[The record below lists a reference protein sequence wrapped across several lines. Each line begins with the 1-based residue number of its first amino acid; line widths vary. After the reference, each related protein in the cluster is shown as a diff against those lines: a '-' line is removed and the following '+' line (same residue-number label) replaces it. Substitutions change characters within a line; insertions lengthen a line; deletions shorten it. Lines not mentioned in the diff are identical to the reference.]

1 MEEEEE
7 EENGGEERGNCSGL
21 AHTSSFHNW
30 RSGCARKGLSSSGLP
45 KPLFLQDNLSL
56 AASCRQHLAE
66 TDFYPLSFF
75 IDIYSYVCVSR
86 GRERMCHKGFF
97 GVIRVCGR

>member
-1 MEEEEE
+1 MKSSFCQPLSYKEWGSDRGVEVEEE

-66 TDFYPLSFF
+66 TDF
-75 IDIYSYVCVSR
+75 
-86 GRERMCHKGFF
+86 
-97 GVIRVCGR
+97 